1 MRHVECIGVSAKA
14 LDPAAPSPKPIR
26 LQSAPH
32 FFSMRKLFLSAL
44 FLVSLFALVPSDG
57 LFAGS
62 DTREVR
68 SVRSGVPRFT
78 LNQAILTALQQNP
91 TIQIAR
97 QEIERTK
104 GLYIQMRAEAL
115 PQIGS
120 TGTFQDTDP
129 HLQVNHGGAAN
140 ATTPTPTPVGTPGP
154 NFSSFSSVE
163 RSYNVRIQATQV
175 IFAGGRIISQI
186 RAADFTRDSSYYSFR
201 NAIDQVV
208 STTRQQF
215 YQVIL
220 NRELIGVQEESV
232 KLLKSQLQDQQN
244 RFEAG
249 TVPRFNVLQAQV
261 ALSNQYPNLIAAQ
274 NNYRISQLQLAKT
287 LGLDFD
293 PLRGDSAPL
302 EAIGELRYEPR
313 HIPLAQ
319 AIEMAKERRPFLKQQ
334 KAIVLSN
341 AEQVR
346 VARAGFFP
354 QINATGGSE
363 VRSSALSDNPRDVS
377 SGYILGATGTWAI
390 WDWGATYGAMKQA
403 RAVLEESKIT
413 LDDAGRQVE
422 LEVQQQDSNLK
433 QSNELIHATEQSVGQ
448 ADEALRLASARLSA
462 GAGTQLEVLDARVQL
477 TLARSNRLQA
487 LYTYN
492 VAVAEFDR
500 VTATEVTYSN
510 ELDEP
515 NTRRK
520 LKTDALP
527 TPAPK
532 PSPLPLNGAGT
543 RTSVQTRRSSHTTS
557 SK

>member
-1 MRHVECIGVSAKA
+1 
-14 LDPAAPSPKPIR
+14 
-26 LQSAPH
+26 
-32 FFSMRKLFLSAL
+32 MRKLFYSAL
-44 FLVSLFALVPSDG
+44 LLFTVFALLPLRG

-62 DTREVR
+62 DTSVEVHHAS
-68 SVRSGVPRFT
+68 SVVPQFT
-78 LNQAILTALQQNP
+78 LNEAILTALQRNP
-91 TIQIAR
+91 AIQIAR

-120 TGTFQDTDP
+120 TGTFQDVDP
-129 HLQVNHGGAAN
+129 HLQVDHGGPSE
-140 ATTPTPTPVGTPGP
+140 TGTPTPIPTATPVGGTT
-154 NFSSFSSVE
+154 FSGFSGVE

-186 RAADFTRDSSYYSFR
+186 RAADFTRDSSYYGFR

-215 YQVIL
+215 YQVLL
-220 NRELIGVQEESV
+220 NRALIGVQEESV
-232 KLLKSQLQDQQN
+232 KLLQSQLQDQQN

-287 LGLDFD
+287 LGLNFD
-293 PLRGDSAPL
+293 PNRGDAPPL
-302 EAIGELRYEPR
+302 EAIGELQYQPR
-313 HIPLAQ
+313 RMPLTR
-319 AIEMAKERRPFLKQQ
+319 AIELAKERRPFLKQQ

-346 VARAGFFP
+346 VARSGYFP
-354 QINATGGSE
+354 QINATAGSE
-363 VRSSALSDNPRDVS
+363 VRSSIFSDNPRDVS
-377 SGYILGATGTWAI
+377 SGYIFGATGTWAI
-390 WDWGATYGAMKQA
+390 WDWGATYGAVKQA
-403 RAVLEESKIT
+403 TAVLRESQIT
-413 LDDAGRQVE
+413 YDDAGRQVE
-422 LEVQQQDSNLK
+422 LEVQQSDSNLR
-433 QSNELIHATEQSVGQ
+433 QSAELVRATEQSVGQ
-448 ADEALRLASARLSA
+448 AEEALRLASARLSA
-462 GAGTQLEVLDARVQL
+462 GAGTQLDVLNSRVEVTVAQ
-477 TLARSNRLQA
+477 SNRLQA
-487 LYTYN
+487 LYNYST
-492 VAVAEFDR
+492 ALAEFDR

-520 LKTDALP
+520 LKTDAVP

-532 PSPLPLNGAGT
+532 PTPLPLNGAGI
-543 RTSVQTRRSSHTTS
+543 RTSVETKRSTRTNS